1 MSSGHIVS
9 IGEALVDMIEVSED
23 GSAGSASQGTQSQPQ
38 YIAAWG
44 GSPMNV
50 AVGAARL
57 GSGVEFAGS
66 FAADALGG
74 KLKAFL
80 QDQGIGVDL
89 SVDVD
94 DLNTT
99 IAMTSFV
106 NAEPQYA
113 FYASPASY
121 GFLPPATANRQQIAS
136 AAVVH
141 TGSLVVL
148 EDMTYETL
156 TECFRA
162 TTGIRT
168 FDPNVRPR
176 MVSQW
181 DEYRRRLGL
190 LINQSDFVKF
200 SIEDIE
206 AAYPQQS
213 ADSIAWAALDG
224 PTQAVLVTRGG
235 EPVTLYSHEQQTE
248 IALPGLFPVA
258 DTTGGGDA
266 TMAAIVH
273 QLAVRGLPGDHDGWR
288 KFVHQALLVAG
299 IATSRRGG
307 AIAMPTA
314 AEFQAAGGVF

>member
-9 IGEALVDMIEVSED
+9 IGEALVDMIDVSGD
-23 GSAGSASQGTQSQPQ
+23 GSAGSPSQGPQVQPQ
-38 YIAAWG
+38 YMAAWG
-44 GSPMNV
+44 GSPLNV

-57 GSGVEFAGS
+57 GSRVEFAGS

-80 QDQGIGVDL
+80 GNEGIGIDL
-89 SVDVD
+89 SVDVEQI
-94 DLNTT
+94 NTT

-113 FYASPASY
+113 FYADPASY
-121 GFLPPATANRQQIAS
+121 GLLPPATANRQQIAS
-136 AAVVH
+136 AALVH

-176 MVSQW
+176 MVSDW
-181 DEYRRRLGL
+181 NEYRTRLGL

-213 ADSIAWAALDG
+213 ADSIAWATLDG

-235 EPVTLYSHEQQTE
+235 EPATLYSHEQQTE
-248 IALPGLFPVA
+248 IALPGAFPVI

-273 QLAVRGLPGDHDGWR
+273 QLAARGLPGGHDGWHE
-288 KFVHQALLVAG
+288 FVANALLVAA
-299 IATSRRGG
+299 IASSRRGG

-314 AEFQAAGGVF
+314 AQLQAAGRTL

>member
-1 MSSGHIVS
+1 MSGHIVS
-9 IGEALVDMIEVSED
+9 IGEALVDMIEISGVDSGED
-23 GSAGSASQGTQSQPQ
+23 GSQPH
-38 YIAAWG
+38 YMAAWG

-57 GSGVEFAGS
+57 GSSVEFAGS

-80 QDQGIGVDL
+80 ADQGIGVDL

-94 DLNTT
+94 EVNTT

-136 AAVVH
+136 AALVH

-148 EDMTYETL
+148 EDLTYETL
-156 TECFRA
+156 TECFRVA
-162 TTGIRT
+162 TGIKT

-176 MVSQW
+176 MVSDW
-181 DEYRRRLGL
+181 DDYRRRMGL
-190 LINQSDFVKF
+190 IINQSDFVKF

-206 AAYPQQS
+206 AAYPHQPV
-213 ADSIAWAALDG
+213 DSVAWAALDG

-235 EPVTLYSHEQQTE
+235 APVTLYSHDKQTD
-248 IALPGLFPVA
+248 IALPGVLPVN

-266 TMAAIVH
+266 TMAAIIH
-273 QLAVRGLPGDHDGWR
+273 QLARNGLPGDHETWQ
-288 KFVHQALLVAG
+288 VVVNNALLVAG
-299 IATSRRGG
+299 IVTSRRGG

-314 AEFQAAGGVF
+314 NEVWETFHVTLN